1 MAFDAGMMAAV
12 AAELQQ
18 TIIGSKIEKIYQPGK
33 DEITL
38 CLRGVTRRLM
48 VNVSGDRPRVCL
60 TKLVRE
66 NPQVAPMFC
75 MLLRKHLSGAVLR
88 EVHQEGF
95 ERVLRFKFETR
106 DEMGYP
112 CTRYLI
118 CEIMGKWSNLMFCNE
133 ADKILAVL
141 RPVDF
146 TTSQKRQVLPGMT
159 YTLPPAQDHKTN
171 PLQETQNSFLQRL
184 RAAQDM
190 PTDRF
195 LLSAYSGF
203 SPLTARE
210 ISFQACLDVSRP
222 ANACDPILLYQSFS
236 RVVQYITSQYF
247 TPVLLRDETG
257 NVTEYSW
264 FEIAQY
270 GLHASCEHCTDFG
283 SLLDAFY
290 EEKDRT
296 SRLHQRAGDIF
307 KLLSAAQSRLSRK
320 YNILKK
326 ELADTENMETYKR
339 YGDLITG
346 NIYCLSRGMA
356 NADLTDWS
364 DPDQRQVRVKLDVRL
379 TPAQNAQRYYKKYN
393 KAKTAQTML
402 QTQIKHTEEELT
414 YLDTVFDALSRAQSS
429 TDLDEIREELER
441 TGYAT
446 RKTQT
451 KKTATRKQY
460 HPMEFVTDEGYTV
473 LCGKNNLQNEYI
485 THTRADRHDWWFHVK
500 NAPGAHVILVTNG
513 QEPDALSFTQA
524 ATIAAT
530 YSGRGEG
537 EAKHITVDYTQVHN
551 LKKVPGAKPGMVI
564 YHTNY
569 AAYVTPD
576 PGLCERLRV
585 K

>member
-1 MAFDAGMMAAV
+1 
-12 AAELQQ
+12 
-18 TIIGSKIEKIYQPGK
+18 
-33 DEITL
+33 
-38 CLRGVTRRLM
+38 
-48 VNVSGDRPRVCL
+48 
-60 TKLVRE
+60 
-66 NPQVAPMFC
+66 
-75 MLLRKHLSGAVLR
+75 
-88 EVHQEGF
+88 
-95 ERVLRFKFETR
+95 
-106 DEMGYP
+106 
-112 CTRYLI
+112 
-118 CEIMGKWSNLMFCNE
+118 
-133 ADKILAVL
+133 
-141 RPVDF
+141 
-146 TTSQKRQVLPGMT
+146 
-159 YTLPPAQDHKTN
+159 
-171 PLQETQNSFLQRL
+171 
-184 RAAQDM
+184 M

-236 RVVQYITSQYF
+236 RVVQYITSQHF

-346 NIYCLSRGMA
+346 NIYCLSRGMS